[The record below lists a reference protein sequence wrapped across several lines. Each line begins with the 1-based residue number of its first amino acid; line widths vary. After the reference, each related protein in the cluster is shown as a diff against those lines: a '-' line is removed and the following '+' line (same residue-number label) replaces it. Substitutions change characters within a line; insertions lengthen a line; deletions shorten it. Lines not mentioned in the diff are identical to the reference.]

1 MILYV
6 RRCAVEQY
14 SNLHKLLCCQ
24 LQKAAFIIKP
34 GSEVKSSVYRLLFFK
49 GKGSVHLLFSKLFAK
64 HVQSQTADIL

>member
-34 GSEVKSSVYRLLFFK
+34 GSEVKSSVYRLLFF
-49 GKGSVHLLFSKLFAK
+49 
-64 HVQSQTADIL
+64 